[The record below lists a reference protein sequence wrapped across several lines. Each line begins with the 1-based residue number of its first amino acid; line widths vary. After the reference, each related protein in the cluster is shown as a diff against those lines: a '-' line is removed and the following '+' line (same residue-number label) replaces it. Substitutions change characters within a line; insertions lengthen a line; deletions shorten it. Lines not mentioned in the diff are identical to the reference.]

1 MSAGPALFNPLIAY
15 ITMNHSSFPVSR
27 QRKFPMNRR
36 RNYIAL
42 TLILTL
48 LTSQSALAAGKT
60 SVIIKKAG
68 RATTLTP
75 NTILSGSGVPAKTIG
90 IDGDFY
96 IDTKN
101 ANLYG
106 PKSKGAWKIATSL
119 RPEDSKDVVIP
130 TAGINGA
137 KGDRGEQGA
146 TGSDG
151 AVGAKGATGATGLTG
166 AAGLVGATGLTG
178 AAGSVGATGSSGGNG
193 LAGATGAPGLKG
205 DTGAAGATGATG
217 FNGSNGTAGVTGATG
232 AAGPTGSIGAT
243 GSIGVTGPTGAA
255 GPTGPTGPTGA
266 TGATGSA
273 GISIAQATTVTF
285 SGNLPGAAG
294 STKDSEIFG
303 SFSAGGSYV
312 VRIIINTFDAN
323 STLTTYGLGLAISAS
338 GASPTIS
345 VNYSVMNGKI
355 YSSGNRDSVAII
367 ADVVLNGALT
377 SNPYSL
383 IATLTSGA
391 NGGAS
396 ISASGTCTQILVGA
410 IG

>member
-1 MSAGPALFNPLIAY
+1 
-15 ITMNHSSFPVSR
+15 
-27 QRKFPMNRR
+27 MNRR
-36 RNYIAL
+36 RNSIAL
-42 TLILTL
+42 SLVLAL
-48 LTSQSALAAGKT
+48 LTSQGAIAAGKT

-96 IDTKN
+96 IDIKN

-106 PKSKGAWKIATSL
+106 PKFKGAWKIATSL
-119 RPEDSKDVVIP
+119 RPEDSKDIVIP

-151 AVGAKGATGATGLTG
+151 AAGAKGATGATGLTG

-217 FNGSNGTAGVTGATG
+217 FNGTNGTAGATGATGVTGATGPTGATGATG
-232 AAGPTGSIGAT
+232 AAGPTGATGAT
-243 GSIGVTGPTGAA
+243 GAA
-255 GPTGPTGPTGA
+255 GPTGPTGA

-273 GISIAQATTVTF
+273 GISNAQATTVTF

>member
-1 MSAGPALFNPLIAY
+1 
-15 ITMNHSSFPVSR
+15 
-27 QRKFPMNRR
+27 MNRR
-36 RNYIAL
+36 RNSIAL
-42 TLILTL
+42 SLVLAL
-48 LTSQSALAAGKT
+48 LTSQGAIAAGKT

-96 IDTKN
+96 IDIKN

-106 PKSKGAWKIATSL
+106 PKFKGAWKIATSL

-151 AVGAKGATGATGLTG
+151 AAGAKGAT
-166 AAGLVGATGLTG
+166 GATGLTG

-193 LAGATGAPGLKG
+193 LAGAIGAPGLKG

-217 FNGSNGTAGVTGATG
+217 FNGTNGTAGATGATGVTGSTGSTGATG
-232 AAGPTGSIGAT
+232 AAGPTGPTGA
-243 GSIGVTGPTGAA
+243 TGAA
-255 GPTGPTGPTGA
+255 GPTGPTGTTG
-266 TGATGSA
+266 TTGSA
-273 GISIAQATTVTF
+273 GISNAQATTVTF